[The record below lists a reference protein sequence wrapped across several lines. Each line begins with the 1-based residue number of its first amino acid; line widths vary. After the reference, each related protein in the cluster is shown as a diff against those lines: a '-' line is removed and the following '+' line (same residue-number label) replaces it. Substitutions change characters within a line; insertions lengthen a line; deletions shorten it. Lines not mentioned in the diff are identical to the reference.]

1 MSRQVG
7 VGPRAAGRGAATG
20 ADAQDGREERARLAH
35 VRQELLAPVSAIA
48 GYADI
53 LREEAHRFGLER
65 LIPDLERI
73 LSAAEVLLEL
83 VEGLLEVDATKD
95 RQTGDHTAV
104 VQERLRH
111 DLRNPLNA
119 IKGYGEMLL
128 EDIADLGGGALESDL
143 AKLLAESSRLLASL
157 DVIVDFSSLETRH
170 AGARTDSTSAMV
182 AGILRTIQP
191 LESDRARPRET
202 GRILV
207 VDDNASNRD
216 LLVRRLTREGHAVT
230 EAASGRTALRLLE
243 DEEVDLVLL
252 DLMMP
257 EMNGLEVLHRLKADE
272 HLREIPVIMISGLQE
287 ADGVIRCIEA
297 GAEDYLPKP
306 FNPVLL
312 RARIGAC
319 LERKRWHDRERHYLA
334 RLEEEKLRSDALLR
348 NILPSQIVGRL
359 HGGEVVIADR
369 IESVTI
375 LFCDLVGFTELASR
389 TTPAQLVSNLN
400 RVFSTFDALSRDLG
414 IEKIKTIG
422 DAYMAAAGL
431 PEPRPDHAEAVAE
444 LALGML
450 EALDR
455 LNETSEV
462 PFRVRIGMHT
472 GPVVAGVIGM
482 HKFAYDVWGDTVNV
496 ASRLE
501 AYSVPG
507 RIHVSERTRRVLE
520 HRYEF
525 EPRGDITL
533 RGKGQMKTAFLAAR
547 KGGARRSSQG

>member
-1 MSRQVG
+1 MSRQI
-7 VGPRAAGRGAATG
+7 GPRAKGRGAAPG
-20 ADAQDGREERARLAH
+20 ADAQDRREERARLAH

-73 LSAAEVLLEL
+73 LNAAEALLEL

-104 VQERLRH
+104 IQERLRH

-143 AKLLAESSRLLASL
+143 AKLLAESGRLLASL
-157 DVIVDFSSLETRH
+157 DVIADFSSHETRH

-182 AGILRTIQP
+182 ADVLRAIRP
-191 LESDRARPRET
+191 LESDGARSRET

-216 LLVRRLTREGHAVT
+216 LLVRRLTREGHGAT
-230 EAASGRTALRLLE
+230 EAASGREALRILE
-243 DEEVDLVLL
+243 VEEVDLVLL

-257 EMNGLEVLHRLKADE
+257 DMNGLQVLERLKADE
-272 HLREIPVIMISGLQE
+272 RLREIPVIMISGLQE
-287 ADGVIRCIEA
+287 TDGVIRCIEA
-297 GAEDYLPKP
+297 GAEDYMPKP

-312 RARIGAC
+312 RARIEAC

-334 RLEEEKLRSDALLR
+334 RLEEEKLRSETLLR
-348 NILPSQIVGRL
+348 NILPDQIVGRL
-359 HGGEVVIADR
+359 YGGEVVIADR

-375 LFCDLVGFTELASR
+375 LFCDIVEFTELASR
-389 TTPAQLVSNLN
+389 TAPAQLVSDLN

-431 PEPRPDHAEAVAE
+431 PEPRSDHAEAVAE

-455 LNETSEV
+455 LNETSEI

-482 HKFAYDVWGDTVNV
+482 HKFIYDVWGDTVNV

-501 AYSVPG
+501 AYSLPG
-507 RIHVSERTRRVLE
+507 RIHVSEQTRRVLE

-525 EPRGDITL
+525 EPRGNITL
-533 RGKGQMKTAFLAAR
+533 RGKGQMETAFLVAR
-547 KGGARRSSQG
+547 KGGARRTSPG

>member
-1 MSRQVG
+1 VSG
-7 VGPRAAGRGAATG
+7 AAAGAPAGAEE
-20 ADAQDGREERARLAH
+20 GRRRRARLANI
-35 VRQELLAPVSAIA
+35 RQELLAPVSAIA

-53 LREEAHRFGLER
+53 LRDDAHRLGLREALPDLDRILASAEALLNLVER
-65 LIPDLERI
+65 LLD
-73 LSAAEVLLEL
+73 
-83 VEGLLEVDATKD
+83 VDAAAAAAASAGRRGESD
-95 RQTGDHTAV
+95 AAAQ
-104 VQERLRH
+104 QRLRH

-119 IKGYGEMLL
+119 IVGYGEMLL
-128 EDIADLGGGALESDL
+128 EDAGDAGASLRPDLERLLAEASRLVAGLDGLVDFSGRDEAGGDGGDPAGTMIADL
-143 AKLLAESSRLLASL
+143 
-157 DVIVDFSSLETRH
+157 
-170 AGARTDSTSAMV
+170 
-182 AGILRTIQP
+182 LRTVRP
-191 LESDRARPRET
+191 LDAGEAGGPHET
-202 GRILV
+202 GRVLV

-230 EAASGRTALRLLE
+230 EAASGRAALRLLE

-482 HKFAYDVWGDTVNV
+482 HKFTYDVWGDTVNV